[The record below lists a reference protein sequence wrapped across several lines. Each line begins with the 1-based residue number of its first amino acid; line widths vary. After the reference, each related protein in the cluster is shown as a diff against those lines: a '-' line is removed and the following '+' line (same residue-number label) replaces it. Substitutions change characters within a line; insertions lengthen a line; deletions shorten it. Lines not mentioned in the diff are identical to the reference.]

1 MNEKQMEAELREAH
15 QRITDLEAALVTY
28 GRHLSHCYQEM
39 KAEPTGCD
47 CGYTKAISPIEMLK
61 IESTPCNEKN
71 YFLKQVQ
78 QGLARSVPRDPLQR
92 WSYNANGV
100 YCPDCGDE
108 DYRNEVA
115 PLREREGE
123 LPNSCS
129 RCGALCEHPQK
140 GDRGGECNR
149 TVCENENAQWFNHST
164 RAWYCEDCARQLNEY
179 RPEDAQRLY
188 SHALCTFGSG
198 GARE

>member
-115 PLREREGE
+115 PLRERVHLGE
-123 LPNSCS
+123 ANRSDEFAWAMQI
-129 RCGALCEHPQK
+129 RFGF
-140 GDRGGECNR
+140 RGVE
-149 TVCENENAQWFNHST
+149 TVDGVQEFF
-164 RAWYCEDCARQLNEY
+164 D
-179 RPEDAQRLY
+179 
-188 SHALCTFGSG
+188 
-198 GARE
+198 